1 VTASIERSS
10 LALGEHC
17 ATLGE
22 FVECLAQRHDDLFT
36 LAVLSQMLR
45 QALVPAL

>member
-1 VTASIERSS
+1 VTANIERSS

-22 FVECLAQRHDDLFT
+22 FAEWLAQRHDDFLT
-36 LAVLSQMLR
+36 LAVRSQMLR

>member
-1 VTASIERSS
+1 MERSS

-17 ATLGE
+17 ATLVE
-22 FVECLAQRHDDLFT
+22 SVECLAQRHDDLLT